1 MQKIAEEQKRVN
13 FFKGF
18 FASENDFNALV
29 DYSRDKQRLHN
40 RYFHQPG
47 VVRHIGGELRV
58 TSREKGDFSIE
69 IAPGYATDG
78 AGNDLLLGETKVVTV
93 DIAKFK
99 MPQVVYVVLKYYDDP
114 VDFIVNKANPQYKG
128 HTRIAERTKVEVMA
142 SEPELAIGVELA
154 RIRLEEG
161 IEDITNAKNPFRPE
175 AGELDLRFVPLAGQS
190 GSFLEP
196 EVHARLTQLFSEMR
210 INFFALSRQH
220 SSCATAA
227 HVAQGALT
235 ASVLETMNQLD
246 YRTAFRML
254 QFVIELEKEVSG
266 EIKQTPG
273 LQGEARAVQE
283 FDDNLKALLNL
294 SLQSDVTAEDLN
306 NVIIYQGK
314 ATAAIRKMLA
324 EKPVPKDVIPGE
336 EEEPEVEVVG
346 VAMSL
351 DEIKV
356 HSKEFPEDITVDGV
370 VYHLV
375 DTLEVMKPDSEKAHN
390 FQIGGAK
397 DEWKSRQEFKY
408 PDGQQVSDTGRAHVD
423 GYAQFTIN
431 NVKAGKDVLVVR
443 RIDYVLGGL
452 KTEMQVDG
460 KAVGTWE
467 ISGNDKKFRWRN
479 MPWLLPGTAITGE
492 TVTVKQVAQSA
503 DRDVN
508 MFRFWFYQQV

>member
-29 DYSRDKQRLHN
+29 DYGCEKQKLHN
-40 RYFHQPG
+40 RFLHQPG
-47 VVRHIGGELRV
+47 IVRHVGGELRV
-58 TSREKGDFSIE
+58 TSRGKGDFSIE

-78 AGNDLLLGETKVVTV
+78 AGNDLLLTETKVVTV

-99 MPQVVYVVLKYYDDP
+99 LPQVVYVALKFYDDP
-114 VDFIVNKANPQYKG
+114 TEFIVNKANPQYKG
-128 HTRIAERTKVEVMA
+128 HTRVAERTKVEVLA
-142 SEPELAIGVELA
+142 AEPELGTAVELA
-154 RIRLEEG
+154 RVRLEEG
-161 IEDITNAKNPFRPE
+161 VEDLTNAKNPFRPE
-175 AGELDLRFVPLAGQS
+175 PGELDLRFVPVAGQS
-190 GSFLEP
+190 GSFLAP
-196 EVHARLTQLFSEMR
+196 DIHARLTQLFSEMR
-210 INFFALSRQH
+210 INFFELARQH
-220 SSCATAA
+220 GTCATAA

-235 ASVLETMNQLD
+235 AGVLEAMNQLD
-246 YRTAFRML
+246 YRTAFRLL
-254 QFVIELEKEVSG
+254 QFLIELEKEVSG
-266 EIKQTPG
+266 EMKQTPA
-273 LQGEARAVQE
+273 LASEAKVATE

-294 SLQSDVTAEDLN
+294 SLQTDVTPEDLN

-314 ATAAIRKMLA
+314 ATSAIRKMLT
-324 EKPVPKDVIPGE
+324 EKPVRRDIIPGE
-336 EEEPEVEVVG
+336 EEAPEVEVVG

-375 DTLEVMKPDSEKAHN
+375 DTLDVVKAESEKAHG

-397 DEWKSRQEFKY
+397 DEWRSRQEFMY
-408 PDGQQVSDTGRAHVD
+408 PDGVKLQDAGRAHVD
-423 GYAQFTIN
+423 GFAQYTVN
-431 NVKAGKDVLVVR
+431 NVKAGKDLLIVR

-467 ISGNDKKFRWRN
+467 IAGNDKKFRWRN
-479 MPWLLPGTAITGE
+479 MPWILPGTAVAGDK
-492 TVTVKQVAQSA
+492 VTIKQVAQSA

-508 MFRFWFYQQV
+508 MFSYWFYQAI